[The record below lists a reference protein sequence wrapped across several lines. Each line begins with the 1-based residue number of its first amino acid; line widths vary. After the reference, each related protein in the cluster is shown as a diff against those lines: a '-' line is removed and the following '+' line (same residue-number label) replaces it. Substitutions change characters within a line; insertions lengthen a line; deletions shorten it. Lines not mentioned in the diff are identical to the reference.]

1 METLEEPREVEVVEM
16 VAGDVIMEE
25 DKITGEEV
33 KMAGDHLMKLSRS
46 LLKLITAVLGSK

>member
-1 METLEEPREVEVVEM
+1 M

-33 KMAGDHLMKLSRS
+33 EMAGDHLMKLSRS